1 MSRQSLSQYANVN
14 NLLKAALAA
23 SAPRSQLHQ
32 ICREFG
38 LHSWHSN
45 AAQNPKYSQWSNN
58 ES

>member
-1 MSRQSLSQYANVN
+1 MSKLSLSQYANVN

-23 SAPRSQLHQ
+23 SAPRRQLHQ

-45 AAQNPKYSQWSNN
+45 ADQNPNYSKWSNN
-58 ES
+58 ER